1 MAHSLDISWNRDS
14 AEGEAKIGF
23 WLDPKQNLILILTIG
38 GAQ

>member
-14 AEGEAKIGF
+14 AEGGATIDF
-23 WLDPKQNLILILTIG
+23 WLDPEQDLILILTIE